1 MTPCRICRPNG
12 IHDGALCAAHKADND
27 AVTDYHGTKDTLKRS
42 AMGSGRFADPW
53 NVDVE
58 DIHIEDIAQGLAH
71 INRYNGQFGT
81 YSVAQH
87 SLYVADLVAP
97 QKKLAA
103 LLHDAPEYLTGD
115 LPHHI
120 KHGRGFL
127 GMMWR
132 DLDSPIQAA
141 VERRFGLPAGALYD
155 DEIKAA
161 DTVVFE
167 REWATFVVNRGIE
180 TPVTSDILVWD
191 PETAKSE
198 FLMMFNVYT
207 LSR

>member
-27 AVTDYHGTKDTLKRS
+27 AVTDYHGSKDTLKRS
-42 AMGSGRFADPW
+42 AMASGRFVDPW
-53 NVDVE
+53 NAQVE
-58 DIHIEDIAQGLAH
+58 DIEIEDIARGLAH

-87 SLYVADLVAP
+87 SILVARLVTP
-97 QKKLAA
+97 RKQLAA

-132 DLDSPIQAA
+132 DLDHPIQATI
-141 VERRFGLPAGALYD
+141 ERRYGLAAGDLYD
-155 DEIKAA
+155 LEIKHA

-167 REWATFVVNRGIE
+167 QEWNTFVVNRGIE
-180 TPVTSDILVWD
+180 TPVTSEIQVWD
-191 PETAKSE
+191 PETAERE

-207 LSR
+207 LQR